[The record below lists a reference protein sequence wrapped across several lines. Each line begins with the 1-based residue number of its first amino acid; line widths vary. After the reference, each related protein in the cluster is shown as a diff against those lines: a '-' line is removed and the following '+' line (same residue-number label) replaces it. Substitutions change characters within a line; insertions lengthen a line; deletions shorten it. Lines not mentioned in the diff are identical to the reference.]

1 MAAKPILK
9 VEEEPN
15 TASGGVGTENDE
27 KQGASQGIGNSLLD
41 GEYDEEEQ

>member
-1 MAAKPILK
+1 LK

-15 TASGGVGTENDE
+15 TASGGVGTENDD
-27 KQGASQGIGNSLLD
+27 KAGRNSLLD